1 MEWMSGGLVYPNVSS
16 WVLTPIEIPSE
27 SNLIKLTWMSEG
39 LIIKSRLLL
48 RRAFINGEVS
58 EAKVIYP
65 SDKPIVFAFNDFN
78 GFNYQ
83 IEVKKIVNKWTLRE
97 HFAVMVHYQ

>member
-1 MEWMSGGLVYPNVSS
+1 
-16 WVLTPIEIPSE
+16 
-27 SNLIKLTWMSEG
+27 
-39 LIIKSRLLL
+39 
-48 RRAFINGEVS
+48 VS